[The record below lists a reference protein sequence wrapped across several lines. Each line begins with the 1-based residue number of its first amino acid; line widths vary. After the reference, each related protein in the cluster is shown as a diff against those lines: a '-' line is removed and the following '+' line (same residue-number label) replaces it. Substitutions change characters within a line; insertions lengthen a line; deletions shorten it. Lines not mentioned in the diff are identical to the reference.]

1 MKVLLRKD
9 VDGVGRR
16 GDIVEVK
23 GGFARNFLL
32 PSGAALLASD
42 AVADQASAMRRSRD
56 LKDAQDRTAAETQ
69 RTALERASV
78 PIPAR
83 ASAQG
88 KLFGS
93 VGPVE
98 VAAAL
103 TAATG
108 VEVDRAQVVLPE
120 HLKELGTAQVV
131 VQLFGG
137 IEATAT
143 VEVVAQA

>member
-9 VDGVGRR
+9 IDGVGRR

-23 GGFARNFLL
+23 GGYARNFLL
-32 PSGAALLASD
+32 PSGSALVASEG
-42 AVADQASAMRRSRD
+42 VASQASSMRRSRD
-56 LKDAQDRTAAETQ
+56 LKDAQDLAAAKTQ
-69 RTALERASV
+69 KAAIEARGFS
-78 PIPAR
+78 IPAR

-98 VAAAL
+98 VAAAI
-103 TAATG
+103 TSQRG
-108 VEVDRAQVVLPE
+108 VDVDRSQVLLDE
-120 HLKELGTAQVV
+120 HVKELGEVAIEIR
-131 VQLFGG
+131 LFGDVR
-137 IEATAT
+137 ATAK

>member
-16 GDIVEVK
+16 GDIVDVR
-23 GGFARNFLL
+23 GGFARNYLL
-32 PSGAALLASD
+32 PSGAALVASD
-42 AVADQASAMRRSRD
+42 AVADQAAAMRRSRD
-56 LKDAQDRTAAETQ
+56 LKDAQDLKAAETQ
-69 RTALERASV
+69 KAAIERGTIAV
-78 PIPAR
+78 PAR

-88 KLFGS
+88 RLFGS

-98 VAAAL
+98 VAAAI

-108 VEVDRAQVVLPE
+108 VAVDRGQVALDE
-120 HLKELGTAQVV
+120 HLKELGEATVTLH
-131 VQLFGG
+131 LFGG
-137 IEATAT
+137 VEALAR